1 MQIRVTDVKLKEQN
15 RTSFQIKNTAQTRSS
30 LEQKTIKNLRSKRM
44 SIALMIKKQQ
54 QKIKTKVIGRF
65 FLNKKPRV

>member
-44 SIALMIKKQQ
+44 SIDDKKAT
-54 QKIKTKVIGRF
+54 TK
-65 FLNKKPRV
+65 N